1 MSAQTTES
9 LAEEFARAADMIDQL
24 IGLQTL
30 DDIHGEHLPRTAYD
44 HSANS
49 VRLTVRKDMIR
60 NAHIGVDGD
69 YQPLVYAGGAPL
81 VVDEPCVILRQNPH
95 SNNEQ

>member
-49 VRLTVRKDMIR
+49 VRLTV
-60 NAHIGVDGD
+60 
-69 YQPLVYAGGAPL
+69 
-81 VVDEPCVILRQNPH
+81 
-95 SNNEQ
+95 